1 MMDKTILFYWSKGA
15 ETRVKILN
23 TVHQSNKKNEAC
35 FLQQIANKLKVS
47 HVGAKKHIDLL
58 IENGY
63 LKEVNPKGKPIY
75 LETTPSGTAV
85 LKEFKK

>member
-1 MMDKTILFYWSKGA
+1 MDKTILFYWSKGA

-23 TVHQSNKKNEAC
+23 AAHQCNKNKEPC
-35 FLQQIANKLKVS
+35 FIQQIADKLKIS
-47 HVGAKKHIDLL
+47 HVGIKKHVDLL

-63 LKEVNPKGKPIY
+63 LKEVNPKGKPVY
-75 LETTPSGTAV
+75 LELTHSGNAI